1 LTLLAAAVDGRGLV
15 DPDAPVFHA
24 DDEALLRG
32 SAAFETLRVYG
43 GEPFELDAHLERLAG
58 SMRVLALPDLEAD
71 VTRGLVAQVVD
82 AAGRPDF
89 VLRLYR
95 TDRTAIATAAPLPDG
110 LDAQRERGLA
120 LRTVDVGPPTGLLAR
135 VKSTSYALAFAGRR
149 DAQRHGDDD
158 VLFVADGRVLE
169 CATANI
175 WWRDGDVLSTP
186 APGAGVLPGVTR
198 GVVAGLAGDAG
209 YRVRQGSFTL
219 RALLTADEAFTS
231 SSIME
236 LMPVVAVDGNAIGG
250 GRPGEA
256 AARLQAAL
264 RLRSAP

>member
-1 LTLLAAAVDGRGLV
+1 VTLLAAAVAGRGLV
-15 DPDAPVFHA
+15 DPATPVFHA

-43 GEPFELDAHLERLAG
+43 GKPFELDAHLERFDG
-58 SMRVLALPDLEAD
+58 SMRSLALPHLDARDL
-71 VTRGLVAQVVD
+71 VLQVVD

-110 LDAQRERGLA
+110 LDAQRARGLA
-120 LRTVDVGPPTGLLAR
+120 LRTLDVGPPTGLLAR

-149 DAQRHGDDD
+149 DAQRCGDDD
-158 VLFVADGRVLE
+158 VLFVAGGRVLE

-175 WWRDGDVLSTP
+175 WWRNGDVLSTP
-186 APGAGVLPGVTR
+186 VPGPGVLPGVTR
-198 GVVAGLAGDAG
+198 GVVVELAGDAG
-209 YRVRQGSFTL
+209 YRVQQGSFTL
-219 RALLTADEAFTS
+219 RALLKADEAFTS

-236 LMPVVAVDGNAIGG
+236 LMPVIAVDGNVIGG
-250 GRPGEA
+250 GRPGDA
-256 AARLQAAL
+256 ATRLQAAL
-264 RLRSAP
+264 RLRSAS

>member
-1 LTLLAAAVDGRGLV
+1 VTLLAAAVAGRGLV
-15 DPDAPVFHA
+15 DPATPVFHA

-43 GEPFELDAHLERLAG
+43 GRPFELDAHLERFAG
-58 SMRVLALPDLEAD
+58 SMRALALPAFDAD
-71 VTRGLVAQVVD
+71 ETRVLVAHVVD
-82 AAGRPDF
+82 AAGRADF

-95 TDRTAIATAAPLPDG
+95 TDHTAIATAAALPDG

-120 LRTVDVGPPTGLLAR
+120 LRTLDVGPPTGLLAH

-149 DAQRHGDDD
+149 DAQRRGDDD

-186 APGAGVLPGVTR
+186 VPGPGVLPGVTR
-198 GVVAGLAGDAG
+198 GVVIDLAGDAG
-209 YRVRQGSFTL
+209 YRVQKGSFTL

-236 LMPVVAVDGNAIGG
+236 LMPVIAVDGNAIGG
-250 GRPGEA
+250 GRPGDA

-264 RLRSAP
+264 RLRSES

>member
-1 LTLLAAAVDGRGLV
+1 VTLLAAAVAGRGLV
-15 DPDAPVFHA
+15 DPGAPVFLA

-43 GEPFELDAHLERLAG
+43 GKPFELEAHLERFAG
-58 SMRVLALPDLEAD
+58 SMRALALPEFDARE
-71 VTRGLVAQVVD
+71 LVREVVGS
-82 AAGRPDF
+82 AGRADF

-95 TDRTAIATAAPLPDG
+95 TDQTAIATAAPLPDG

-120 LRTVDVGPPTGLLAR
+120 LRTLDVGPPTGLLAH

-149 DAQRHGDDD
+149 DAQRRGDDD
-158 VLFVADGRVLE
+158 VLFIAGGRVLE

-175 WWRDGDVLSTP
+175 WWRNGDVLSTP
-186 APGAGVLPGVTR
+186 VPGPGVLPGVTR
-198 GVVAGLAGDAG
+198 GVVIELAGAVG
-209 YRVRQGSFTL
+209 YRVRKGSFTL

-236 LMPVVAVDGNAIGG
+236 LMPVIAVDGNAIAG
-250 GRPGEA
+250 GRPGDA

-264 RLRSAP
+264 RLRSAS